1 MNDREPFIYIKK
13 MYMKGFFDLEE
24 NCKEKII
31 SEDYWDFIIPLYR
44 DEELK
49 EVNPENVCIQ
59 EMDFGYK
66 SVSVDRRILLPLSFR
81 EYWYSTIPKCYALL
95 DMQPLDA
102 AGIITLQNYPTLQLM
117 GDGIMIG
124 FLDTGI
130 DYQNRVFRNLDGT
143 TRIVGIWDQTIQTGR
158 TPQGLYYGT
167 EYTEE
172 MINAALRSED
182 PLQIVPSVDTDGH
195 GTFVAS
201 AAAGGAEVGK
211 RFLGAAPEASIAMVK
226 LKPAKNYLKEFFV
239 IAQDAVCYQEN
250 DIMLGLRYLNDLARK
265 QGMPLVICVALGTS
279 FGGHNGDSL
288 LADILDI
295 YATVRNRCVVV
306 GTGNEAARRHHYFNR
321 FTDAQDMRTAEIRV
335 GEGTQSFAVELW
347 STLPNIVMVSV
358 TSPSGE
364 RTGMIPIRLGY
375 LFDFLFTFER
385 TTITV
390 EYRLLQENNDA
401 QLVFIRFQN
410 AVPGIWKI
418 DIKPAMQTTGDFH
431 IWLPMEE
438 FLEGEVYF
446 LESNPDTTFTEPSGG
461 RNTMTVAFYNSREN
475 GVDIN
480 SGRGYTRDEKIK
492 PDYAAP
498 GEAVTGAVPG
508 GEFKNRTGS
517 SAATAIA
524 AGGCA
529 LIMEW
534 ISEQPGARGVS
545 SSQVRN
551 IIVMG
556 TQKLPGIEY
565 PNTQWGYGTM
575 NLYRS
580 LDILRQL

>member
-1 MNDREPFIYIKK
+1 
-13 MYMKGFFDLEE
+13 MKGFFDLEE

-81 EYWYSTIPKCYALL
+81 EYWYSTIPKCYTLL

-498 GEAVTGAVPG
+498 GETVTGAVPG
-508 GEFKNRTGS
+508 GGFKNRTGS

-556 TQKLPGIEY
+556 TQKLSGIEY

>member
-1 MNDREPFIYIKK
+1 
-13 MYMKGFFDLEE
+13 MKGFFDLEE

>member
-1 MNDREPFIYIKK
+1 M
-13 MYMKGFFDLEE
+13 EE

-49 EVNPENVCIQ
+49 KVNPENVCIQ
-59 EMDFGYK
+59 EIDFGYK

-226 LKPAKNYLKEFFV
+226 LKPAKNYLKEFFA

-295 YATVRNRCVVV
+295 YAMVRNRCVVV

-498 GEAVTGAVPG
+498 GEAVIGAVPG

>member
-1 MNDREPFIYIKK
+1 MPQ
-13 MYMKGFFDLEE
+13 EE
-24 NCKEKII
+24 CKEKILSEEYRDFMMRDTGALGENFPLENGCRI
-31 SEDYWDFIIPLYR
+31 PLKYGFELLYIDQSEDRKKPLGDYPYTM
-44 DEELK
+44 
-49 EVNPENVCIQ
+49 V
-59 EMDFGYK
+59 
-66 SVSVDRRILLPLSFR
+66 
-81 EYWYSTIPKCYALL
+81 PKCYTTL
-95 DMQPLDA
+95 DMAAIQQ
-102 AGIITLQNYPTLQLM
+102 AGIAAVQNLTGLELS
-117 GDGIMIG
+117 GEGVLVGII
-124 FLDTGI
+124 DTGI
-130 DYQNRVFRNLDGT
+130 NYLDPIFRNLDGS
-143 TRIVGIWDQTIQTGR
+143 TRIRRIWDQEEQSGTAPREIG
-158 TPQGLYYGT
+158 YGS
-167 EYTEE
+167 EYTREQ
-172 MINAALRSED
+172 INLAIQSEN
-182 PLQIVPSVDTDGH
+182 PKETVPSFDTDGH

-201 AAAGGAEVGK
+201 VACGGANPENL
-211 RFLGAAPEASIAMVK
+211 FIGAAPEAEMVIVK
-226 LKPAKNYLKEFFV
+226 LKEAKEYLREYYFV
-239 IAQDAVCYQEN
+239 DCDARCYQEN
-250 DIMLGLRYLNDLARK
+250 DLIAAVFYLQKVQEELKR
-265 QGMPLVICVALGTS
+265 PLVICLAVGTS
-279 FGGHNGDSL
+279 FGGHNGDSI

-335 GEGTQSFAVELW
+335 GEGTQSFTVELW

-375 LFDFLFTFER
+375 LFDFSFTFER

-390 EYRLLQENNDA
+390 EYRLLQRNNDA

>member
-1 MNDREPFIYIKK
+1 MNDREPFIYIKR

-498 GEAVTGAVPG
+498 GETVTGAVPG
-508 GEFKNRTGS
+508 GGFKNRTGS

-556 TQKLPGIEY
+556 TQKLSGIEY

>member
-1 MNDREPFIYIKK
+1 MEDR
-13 MYMKGFFDLEE
+13 
-24 NCKEKII
+24 CKEKIL
-31 SEDYWDFIIPLYR
+31 SEDYWDFIISPYR
-44 DEELK
+44 EDELEGVDTEK
-49 EVNPENVCIQ
+49 MCIQ
-59 EMDFGYK
+59 ELDFGYK
-66 SVSVDRRILLPLSFR
+66 SVSLDSRMLLPLSLR
-81 EYWYSTIPKCYALL
+81 QYWYGAIPKCYTLL

-182 PLQIVPSVDTDGH
+182 PFQIVPSVDTDGH

-211 RFLGAAPEASIAMVK
+211 QFLGAAPEASIAMVK
-226 LKPAKNYLKEFFV
+226 LKPAKNYLKEFFA

-279 FGGHNGDSL
+279 FGGHNGDSI

-321 FTDAQDMRTAEIRV
+321 FTDAQDTRTAEIRV

-390 EYRLLQENNDA
+390 EYRLLQRNNDA

>member
-1 MNDREPFIYIKK
+1 MLFR
-13 MYMKGFFDLEE
+13 
-24 NCKEKII
+24 
-31 SEDYWDFIIPLYR
+31 SIPLYR

>member
-1 MNDREPFIYIKK
+1 MNDLETCREQI
-13 MYMKGFFDLEE
+13 L
-24 NCKEKII
+24 
-31 SEDYWDFIIPLYR
+31 SEDTRDFISNPLR
-44 DEELK
+44 TPLFNELLK
-49 EVNPENVCIQ
+49 KDPCIQ
-59 EMDFGYK
+59 DAGLGYQCIYFSK
-66 SVSVDRRILLPLSFR
+66 ELVEPISLARFSYNSIPNCFAPVAMETLNQTGILPV
-81 EYWYSTIPKCYALL
+81 
-95 DMQPLDA
+95 
-102 AGIITLQNYPTLQLM
+102 QNYPTLQLM

-211 RFLGAAPEASIAMVK
+211 QFLGAAPEASIAMVK
-226 LKPAKNYLKEFFV
+226 LKPAKNYLKEFFA

-375 LFDFLFTFER
+375 LFDFSFTFER

-390 EYRLLQENNDA
+390 EYRLLQRNNDA

>member
-1 MNDREPFIYIKK
+1 M
-13 MYMKGFFDLEE
+13 EE

-102 AGIITLQNYPTLQLM
+102 AGIIALQNYPTLQLM

-226 LKPAKNYLKEFFV
+226 LKPAKNYLKEFFA

-279 FGGHNGDSL
+279 FGGHNGDSV

>member
-1 MNDREPFIYIKK
+1 MNDTKSFIYIKQ

-211 RFLGAAPEASIAMVK
+211 QFLGAAPEASIAMVK
-226 LKPAKNYLKEFFV
+226 LKPAKNYLKEFFA

-279 FGGHNGDSL
+279 FGGHNGDSI

-335 GEGTQSFAVELW
+335 GEGTQSFTVELW

-375 LFDFLFTFER
+375 LFDFSFTFER

-390 EYRLLQENNDA
+390 EYRLLQRNNDA

>member
-1 MNDREPFIYIKK
+1 MLYTSGYAAVRCSGNYYIAELSDTSADGGWDHDRLFR
-13 MYMKGFFDLEE
+13 
-24 NCKEKII
+24 
-31 SEDYWDFIIPLYR
+31 YR
-44 DEELK
+44 DRLSES
-49 EVNPENVCIQ
+49 C
-59 EMDFGYK
+59 
-66 SVSVDRRILLPLSFR
+66 VSQSGRDDTDCGDLGSDD
-81 EYWYSTIPKCYALL
+81 SDGKNTTGALL
-95 DMQPLDA
+95 WN
-102 AGIITLQNYPTLQLM
+102 GIY
-117 GDGIMIG
+117 
-124 FLDTGI
+124 
-130 DYQNRVFRNLDGT
+130 RRND
-143 TRIVGIWDQTIQTGR
+143 
-158 TPQGLYYGT
+158 
-167 EYTEE
+167 
-172 MINAALRSED
+172 AALRSED

-211 RFLGAAPEASIAMVK
+211 QFLGAAPEASIAMVK
-226 LKPAKNYLKEFFV
+226 LKPAKNYLKEFFA

-279 FGGHNGDSL
+279 FGGHNGDSI

-335 GEGTQSFAVELW
+335 GEGTQSFTVELW

-375 LFDFLFTFER
+375 LFDFSFTFER

-390 EYRLLQENNDA
+390 EYRLLQRNNDA

>member
-1 MNDREPFIYIKK
+1 M
-13 MYMKGFFDLEE
+13 E
-24 NCKEKII
+24 NRCKEKIL

-44 DEELK
+44 EDELK
-49 EVNPENVCIQ
+49 AVDPERICIQ
-59 EMDFGYK
+59 ELDFGYK
-66 SVSVDRRILLPLSFR
+66 SVSVDSQILLPLSFR
-81 EYWYSTIPKCYALL
+81 QYWYNTIPKCYTLL

-117 GDGIMIG
+117 GEGIMIG

-130 DYQNRVFRNLDGT
+130 DYANPVFRNLDGT
-143 TRIVGIWDQTIQTGR
+143 TRIAGIWDQTIQNGE
-158 TPQGLYYGT
+158 PPEGFLYGT

-172 MINAALRSED
+172 QINAALRMEN
-182 PLQIVPSVDTDGH
+182 PEELVPSEDTDGH

-201 AAAGGAEVGK
+201 VAAGSAESSG
-211 RFLGAAPEASIAMVK
+211 RFIGSAPEAAIAMVK
-226 LKPAKNYLKEFFV
+226 LKPAKNYLKEFFA
-239 IAQDAVCYQEN
+239 IADDARCYQEN
-250 DIMLGLRYLNDLARK
+250 DILTGLRYLNALARRR
-265 QGMPLVICVALGTS
+265 GMPLVICMALGTS

-288 LADILDI
+288 LVGILDS
-295 YATVRNRCVVV
+295 YALLRNRCVVT
-306 GTGNEAARRHHYFNR
+306 GTGNEAAQRHHYYGT
-321 FTDAQDMRTAEIRV
+321 FTDTQDIQTAEIRV
-335 GEGTQSFAVELW
+335 GEGANRFVTELW
-347 STLPNIVMVSV
+347 STLPNIVTVSV

-364 RTGMIPIRLGY
+364 RTGQIPVRLGY
-375 LFDFLFTFER
+375 LFDFGFAFER
-385 TTITV
+385 TSVTV

-410 AVPGIWKI
+410 AVPGIWRI
-418 DIKPAMQTTGDFH
+418 EVQPAMQTQGAFH
-431 IWLPMEE
+431 MWLPMRE

-446 LESNPDTTFTEPSGG
+446 LESNPDTTFTEPAGG
-461 RNTMTVAFYNSREN
+461 RNTMTVSYYNSREN
-475 GVDIN
+475 AVDIN
-480 SGRGYTRDEKIK
+480 SGRGYTRDERIK

-498 GEAVTGAVPG
+498 GVAVTGAIPG
-508 GEFKNRTGS
+508 GGFSDRTGS

-529 LIMEW
+529 LIMKW
-534 ISEQPGARGVS
+534 ISEQPGARGAS

-556 TQKLPGIEY
+556 SQKLPSTEY

-580 LDILRQL
+580 LDILRRL

>member
-1 MNDREPFIYIKK
+1 MEDR
-13 MYMKGFFDLEE
+13 
-24 NCKEKII
+24 CKEKIL
-31 SEDYWDFIIPLYR
+31 SEDYWDFIISPYR
-44 DEELK
+44 EDELEGVDTEK
-49 EVNPENVCIQ
+49 MCIQ
-59 EMDFGYK
+59 ELDFGYK
-66 SVSVDRRILLPLSFR
+66 SVSLDSRMLLPLSLR
-81 EYWYSTIPKCYALL
+81 QYWYGAIPKCYTLL

-182 PLQIVPSVDTDGH
+182 PLQIVPSVDIDGH

-201 AAAGGAEVGK
+201 ASAGGAEVGK
-211 RFLGAAPEASIAMVK
+211 QFLGAAPEASIAMVK
-226 LKPAKNYLKEFFV
+226 LKPAKNYLKEFFA

-279 FGGHNGDSL
+279 FGGHNGDSI

-321 FTDAQDMRTAEIRV
+321 FTDAQDTRTAEIRV

-390 EYRLLQENNDA
+390 EYRLLQRNNDA

>member
-1 MNDREPFIYIKK
+1 MNDREPFIYIKQ

-211 RFLGAAPEASIAMVK
+211 QFLGAAPEASIAMVK
-226 LKPAKNYLKEFFV
+226 LKPAKNYLKEFFA

-498 GEAVTGAVPG
+498 GETVTGAVPG
-508 GEFKNRTGS
+508 GGFKNRTGS